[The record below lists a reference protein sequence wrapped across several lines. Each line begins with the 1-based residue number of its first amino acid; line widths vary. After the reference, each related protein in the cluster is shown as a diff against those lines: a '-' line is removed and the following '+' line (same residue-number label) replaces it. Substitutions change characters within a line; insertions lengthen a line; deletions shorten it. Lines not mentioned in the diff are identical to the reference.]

1 MLAPAF
7 HTAAVERFV
16 GSEGA
21 SVFVQSLTQ
30 PVATAH
36 DEGVLRED
44 LSLLAQDC
52 VADLPSPVLSTGARS
67 DDVDTWVP
75 NGAVSGVIFVAV
87 TRASWGACLTWRAG
101 LEKGRA
107 SRFPRSL
114 PAVPPAEKSP
124 SGLTLPRSV
133 MLPSLEA
140 LGPSQECLTTFVQP
154 DCRTAASR
162 G

>member
-52 VADLPSPVLSTGARS
+52 VADLPLPVLSSGARS

-87 TRASWGACLTWRAG
+87 TRASWGACLTWWAG